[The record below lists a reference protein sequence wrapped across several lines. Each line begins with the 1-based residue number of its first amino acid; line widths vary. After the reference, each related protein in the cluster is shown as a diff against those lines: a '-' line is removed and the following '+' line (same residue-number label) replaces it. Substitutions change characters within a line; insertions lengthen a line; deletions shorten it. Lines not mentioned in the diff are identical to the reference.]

1 MCGKIA
7 LLLSLLAFAQD
18 NNSVLSGTVTD
29 RFAGPAANVLVTL
42 SSVERVFQTKSST
55 NGQFHFQ
62 DVPRGT
68 YDLEFAHPG
77 FIKQKVSVDLSN
89 GSAQSPT
96 IVLQLSSQ
104 PNMDYCGAYPSITYD
119 SPDSKNLKLAGVVRA
134 YEDLRPRAHAG
145 LALWRDDD
153 PQTKATAFSDAKGR
167 FKVDTLPPGRYH
179 LKVSLKGY
187 LPTEVTPLLVPRE
200 NSVFIDI
207 PIVRDDKRLII
218 CQ

>member
-7 LLLSLLAFAQD
+7 VLLSLLAQD
-18 NNSVLSGTVTD
+18 NNAVFSGTVTD
-29 RFAGPAANVLVTL
+29 RFATPAANVSVTL
-42 SSVERVFQTKSST
+42 SSVDRVLQTKSST
-55 NGQFHFQ
+55 NGQFRFQ
-62 DVPRGT
+62 GVPQGT
-68 YDLEFAHPG
+68 YDLEFANPG
-77 FIKQKVSVDLSN
+77 FIKQKVSVDLST

-104 PNMDYCGAYPSITYD
+104 PNMDYCGPHPSITYD
-119 SPDSKNLKLAGVVRA
+119 PPDSKNLKLAGVVRA
-134 YEDLRPRAHAG
+134 YEDLRPRAHAE

-153 PQTKATAFSDAKGR
+153 PQTKATAFTDAKGT

-187 LPTEVTPLLVPRE
+187 LPEEVKSLLVPRE

-207 PIVRDDKRLII
+207 PIVKDDKRLII